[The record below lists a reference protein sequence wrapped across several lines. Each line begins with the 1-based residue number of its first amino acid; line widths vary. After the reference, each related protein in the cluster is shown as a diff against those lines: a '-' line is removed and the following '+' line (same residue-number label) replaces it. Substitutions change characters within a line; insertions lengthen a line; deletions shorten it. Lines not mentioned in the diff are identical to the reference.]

1 MKKSTFI
8 TFILFL
14 SILIDSGF
22 AAKAKKAKKEKK
34 SKQKTEIIKDEISD
48 DLLFDDTEIITREQ
62 IDSMFSLANQL
73 NADIYSAL
81 EAEDEDEKEE
91 LSRIIADEKARLD
104 SSLPALKKASE
115 WTDEDSEKLNKIM
128 TEYKSLSKKY
138 KTRK

>member
-22 AAKAKKAKKEKK
+22 AAKVKKAKKEKK
-34 SKQKTEIIKDEISD
+34 PKQKTEIINDEISD

-73 NADIYSAL
+73 NEDIHSAL

>member
-22 AAKAKKAKKEKK
+22 AAKVKKAKKEKK
-34 SKQKTEIIKDEISD
+34 PKQKTEIIKDEISD

-73 NADIYSAL
+73 NEDIHSAL